1 MHRDG
6 AWGAG
11 SRAKAET
18 GGFLFACKTNEGE
31 GRSVQHQ
38 RRSRQRPFNDAR
50 SKISVADAVLRFIPG
65 SVARRLCPAR
75 QTNEAGAMSNDNKI
89 AGTYQVSPAAGY
101 TGDVAPATAWKIL
114 SERKDAVLIDV
125 RTRAEWNYVGL
136 PDLDS
141 IAKKPALLEW
151 QVFPSMQPNPEFVAA
166 LSGAI
171 ANKDAALLFLCRSGA
186 RSAAAAKAMTAA
198 GYSTCLNVADGF
210 EGPLDAQAKRGSAG
224 GWKAAGLP
232 WRQT

>member
-1 MHRDG
+1 M
-6 AWGAG
+6 
-11 SRAKAET
+11 
-18 GGFLFACKTNEGE
+18 
-31 GRSVQHQ
+31 
-38 RRSRQRPFNDAR
+38 QRPLNDAR
-50 SKISVADAVLRFIPG
+50 SKV
-65 SVARRLCPAR
+65 SVARAVLLFLPRSLARHLRPAS
-75 QTNEAGAMSNDNKI
+75 TNEEAGAMSNDNKI

-114 SERKDAVLIDV
+114 SERNDAVLVDV

-151 QVFPSMQPNPEFVAA
+151 QVFPSMQPNLEFVSA
-166 LSGAI
+166 LSSAI
-171 ANKDAALLFLCRSGA
+171 ADKGAPLLFLCRSGA

-198 GYSTCLNVADGF
+198 GYSTCLNVAEGF